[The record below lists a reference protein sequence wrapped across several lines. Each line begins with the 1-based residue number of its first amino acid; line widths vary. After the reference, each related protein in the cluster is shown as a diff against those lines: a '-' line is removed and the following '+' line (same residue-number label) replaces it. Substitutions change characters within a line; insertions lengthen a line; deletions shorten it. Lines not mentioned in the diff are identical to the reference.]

1 MVEIES
7 GDNSVTLREC
17 QVESGVNDGTE
28 FRDCVY
34 TCQCEG
40 TCPRVYLQFHSLQA
54 IGINNLDWT
63 LCNIQMCVPFVWTA
77 LFAELKSANQGIV
90 SYTSMVYTK

>member
-7 GDNSVTLREC
+7 EDNSVILREC
-17 QVESGVNDGTE
+17 QLESGGETVSG

-34 TCQCEG
+34 ICLCDG
-40 TCPRVYLQFHSLQA
+40 PCPRVHLQFHSLQA

-63 LCNIQMCVPFVWTA
+63 LCNFQMCVPSMWNVAFQQNIA
-77 LFAELKSANQGIV
+77 LPPRR
-90 SYTSMVYTK
+90 